1 MDIIKMDIIKI
12 IQCIFLGIVQG
23 FTEPLPISSSG
34 HLLII
39 KNLFNFNMLNDVNFE
54 IIANF
59 GSFIAITF
67 LYRKKILE
75 ILKDFYSY
83 TKYKKKQALINYNYF
98 WTIIIGTIPA
108 GIFGLVLKEKIDLIS
123 NNVKLVG
130 IALLITAFSLFLI
143 KNSNGKKEKIDLSKK
158 DALCVGLF
166 QTIALLPGISRSGT
180 TIFGSMLLG
189 FKKSTAVDYSFML
202 YLPISAATMVLGI
215 KDLIHVPNITS
226 LLLPYTLGMIAS
238 MIITYFSA
246 KWFIDIVKRGKLEY
260 FSIYCIIA
268 GLITIIFL

>member
-1 MDIIKMDIIKI
+1 MDIIKI

-39 KNLFNFNMLNDVNFE
+39 KNLFNFNMLNDINFE

-98 WTIIIGTIPA
+98 WAIIIGTIPA
-108 GIFGLVLKEKIDLIS
+108 GIFGLVLKENIDLIS
-123 NNVKLVG
+123 NNVKLIG

-143 KNSNGKKEKIDLSKK
+143 RNSNGKKEKNDLSKK

-180 TIFGSMLLG
+180 TIFGSILLG

-215 KDLIHVPNITS
+215 KDLIHGPNITS

-238 MIITYFSA
+238 MVITYFSA